1 MAPVWQQA
9 PTAWSAVRR
18 QMADSFKTRG
28 GGRCWD
34 DVMSIPDIDAAE
46 QFIAAHGRVL
56 DRRRFERLFRGGE
69 AEPVRDAVTAY
80 RNPDGGF
87 GHGLE
92 PDARS
97 PGSQPAAAE
106 LALRILHEADAW
118 SAGQAA
124 GACDWLQAT
133 APGEGGAVFV
143 DASVEGW
150 PHAPWWAP
158 EEGRP
163 ASLVSTGRIAGTLYA
178 RGVAHPWLDGA
189 TEVMWSR
196 IEALTEARP
205 PEAAA
210 SPYGMLGVL
219 AFLDHVP
226 DRARAERA
234 FAAAGPLLVKQGLVE
249 LDPAASG
256 EAFGPLVYAPA
267 PGCLARGLFD
277 EATID
282 AHLDHLAAAQ
292 RDDGGWTFSW
302 PAWSPAAEADWRGFI
317 TVEALHTLRSYG
329 RL

>member
-1 MAPVWQQA
+1 
-9 PTAWSAVRR
+9 
-18 QMADSFKTRG
+18 
-28 GGRCWD
+28 
-34 DVMSIPDIDAAE
+34 MSIPDIDAAE

-56 DRRRFERLFRGGE
+56 ERRRFERLFRGGE
-69 AEPVRDAVTAY
+69 ARPVRDAVAAY

-97 PGSQPAAAE
+97 PGSQPATVE
-106 LALRILHEADAW
+106 VALHILDEADAW
-118 SAGQAA
+118 SAGLAT

-133 APGEGGAVFV
+133 APAEGGSVFV

-150 PHAPWWAP
+150 PHAPWWVP

-163 ASLVSTGRIAGTLYA
+163 ASLISTGRIAGTLYA
-178 RGVAHPWLDGA
+178 RGVQHPWLDGA

-196 IEALTEARP
+196 IETLSE
-205 PEAAA
+205 A

-219 AFLDHVP
+219 GFLDHVP
-226 DRARAERA
+226 DRARAGRA
-234 FAAAGPLLVKQGLVE
+234 FADAGPLLVKQGLVE
-249 LDPAASG
+249 LDPDAPG
-256 EAFGPLVYAPA
+256 ETFGPLAYAPA

-277 EATID
+277 DATID

-292 RDDGGWTFSW
+292 RDDGGWMFNW
-302 PAWSPAAEADWRGFI
+302 PAWSPAAEAEWRGCV
-317 TVEALHTLRSYG
+317 TVEALHTLRAYG